1 LLTIFPV
8 ALAADAKEAQRK
20 EKKRMK
26 DAKKKEKD
34 KKVREKTG
42 REHWTKKDWAAH
54 NESLAIGKHPFD
66 AGGTAP
72 SRTFSVARLA
82 HNLPSLLHVLLTTQ
96 PLPQKPM

>member
-1 LLTIFPV
+1 
-8 ALAADAKEAQRK
+8 
-20 EKKRMK
+20 MK

-54 NESLAIGKHPFD
+54 NESLAIGKNPFD
-66 AGGTAP
+66 AAGTAP

-82 HNLPSLLHVLLTTQ
+82 HNPPSLLHVLLTTQ